1 MSLCTGGGGSECC
14 EDDDKVVDLALEAH
28 VFHFLSNSVVAAQ
41 GFHSEEFYLRRL
53 HGIISDFIYQ
63 MPLKVSLRKE
73 CLCIMTMYTCSK
85 FEVFSMKTTGKT

>member
-1 MSLCTGGGGSECC
+1 MIIINLIILVVCVFMCVGGGGSECC

-28 VFHFLSNSVVAAQ
+28 VFHFLSTSVVAVQ

-63 MPLKVSLRKE
+63 MPLKVSW
-73 CLCIMTMYTCSK
+73 S
-85 FEVFSMKTTGKT
+85 V